1 MSLVELRERL
11 ALLKETQQ
19 QEEQERRDQI
29 IQEKRTK
36 SQELR
41 GVLELITLCRASAGR
56 GAALR

>member
-1 MSLVELRERL
+1 MVELRERL
-11 ALLKETQQ
+11 ALLKESQQ

-36 SQELR
+36 SQELSS
-41 GVLELITLCRASAGR
+41 VLEFITLCRASAGR